1 MATTEKTCLN
11 CRLRGSDNC
20 PSTCLYGPSEEY
32 PNWQPEDADIPASDL
47 MVTRQDN
54 GGPTL
59 DDGPVKSDGGSS
71 AYYKLPPEATDLM
84 DLIEAEEMSFARGNM
99 FKALFRLGKKAGTDV
114 EYDLNKLQWFLDRM
128 RDMHRKDQR
137 L

>member
-1 MATTEKTCLN
+1 MATVNPVKGHPDKVGCDTC
-11 CRLRGSDNC
+11 GAEWSIWQIPMHHKGC
-20 PSTCLYGPSEEY
+20 PSGFKNVVASA
-32 PNWQPEDADIPASDL
+32 PE
-47 MVTRQDN
+47 
-54 GGPTL
+54 
-59 DDGPVKSDGGSS
+59 DGPVKSDGGSS
-71 AYYKLPPEATDLM
+71 AYYKLPPQATDLM

-128 RDMHRKDQR
+128 REMHGKGQR

>member
-1 MATTEKTCLN
+1 MAPEGTVTCGY
-11 CRLRGSDNC
+11 CKAVWPMGGAARHTPDC
-20 PSTCLYGPSEEY
+20 PSLFE
-32 PNWQPEDADIPASDL
+32 N
-47 MVTRQDN
+47 VTQKPD
-54 GGPTL
+54 PT
-59 DDGPVKSDGGSS
+59 DHFRRIVHGTKAVKSDGGSS
-71 AYYKLPPEATDLM
+71 AYYKLPASATDLM

-128 RDMHRKDQR
+128 REMHSKGQR

>member
-1 MATTEKTCLN
+1 MAT
-11 CRLRGSDNC
+11 
-20 PSTCLYGPSEEY
+20 Y
-32 PNWQPEDADIPASDL
+32 PN
-47 MVTRQDN
+47 VTCELCGCIWGINEFEHHLVTCPRRFENTVAEVQF
-54 GGPTL
+54 
-59 DDGPVKSDGGSS
+59 DGPVASDGGSS
-71 AYYKLPPEATDLM
+71 AYYKLPPQATDLM

-128 RDMHRKDQR
+128 REMHTKGQR

>member
-1 MATTEKTCLN
+1 MATSKKTCLN
-11 CRLRGSDNC
+11 CRRLNDEDC
-20 PSTCLYGPSEEY
+20 PAACLYGPLDEY
-32 PNWQPEDADIPASDL
+32 PEWLPVEADIPASDR

-54 GGPTL
+54 GGPAL

-71 AYYKLPPEATDLM
+71 AYYKLPASATDLM

-128 RDMHRKDQR
+128 REMHSKGQR